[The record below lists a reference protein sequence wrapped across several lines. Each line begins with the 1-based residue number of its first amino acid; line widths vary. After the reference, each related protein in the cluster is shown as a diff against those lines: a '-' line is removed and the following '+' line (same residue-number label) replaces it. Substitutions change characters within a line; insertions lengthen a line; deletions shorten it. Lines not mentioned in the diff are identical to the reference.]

1 MEKEDI
7 NKKLTL
13 RKNIDLLSIEKK
25 YWEKDKKYFAG

>member
-13 RKNIDLLSIEKK
+13 RKSIDLLNIEKK
-25 YWEKDKKYFAG
+25 DREKKKKYFAG

>member
-13 RKNIDLLSIEKK
+13 RKNIDLQLFDKAEKADVTQLV
-25 YWEKDKKYFAG
+25 E

>member
-25 YWEKDKKYFAG
+25 Y